1 MSERTLKHLFRILPL
16 LVGVAGILGCTGY
29 SSRLSGDI
37 PRSGSLIPNTSFQIA
52 PALAIPLE
60 KIVYWGA
67 YAGVAYLILDPF
79 APNWDIEEAP
89 LPKNQVHLALK
100 MKRFYSGGGGEARS
114 IFHRRAKDLVQFGG
128 FEGYELLE
136 YSESLESSVLGS
148 QRVAQGVIRLTGSG
162 ADSAP
167 ITPESKAGTSTPESK
182 AGTSTPESKAGTS
195 QGNALPAFMIPE
207 SAKKPR
213 S

>member
-1 MSERTLKHLFRILPL
+1 M
-16 LVGVAGILGCTGY
+16 GMAGCTGF

-37 PRSGSLIPNTSFQIA
+37 PRSGSLIPNT
-52 PALAIPLE
+52 ALRVGPSLSIPLE

-67 YAGVAYLILDPF
+67 YAGAAYQIRDPF

-89 LPKNQVHLALK
+89 LPKNQIHFALK

-114 IFHRRAKDLVQFGG
+114 ILHRRAKELVQYGG

-136 YSESLESSVLGS
+136 YNESLESSVLGS
-148 QRVAQGVIRLTGSG
+148 QRVAQGVIRLTGVG
-162 ADSAP
+162 LDEEPVTA
-167 ITPESKAGTSTPESK
+167 ESKTA
-182 AGTSTPESKAGTS
+182 S
-195 QGNALPAFMIPE
+195 QGSALPARMIPD